1 MSDNLQT
8 LLKRAFLN
16 NSYDYESMDKAIN
29 KTWMNSF
36 SYLYGLQKSA
46 IDYEELF
53 YYSGET
59 ISRNSKKIGNLYLDK
74 LLFAPLM

>member
-53 YYSGET
+53 YYSE
-59 ISRNSKKIGNLYLDK
+59 RLYLEILK
-74 LLFAPLM
+74 RLVIYILISFYLLTLM

>member
-36 SYLYGLQKSA
+36 PYLYGLQKSA